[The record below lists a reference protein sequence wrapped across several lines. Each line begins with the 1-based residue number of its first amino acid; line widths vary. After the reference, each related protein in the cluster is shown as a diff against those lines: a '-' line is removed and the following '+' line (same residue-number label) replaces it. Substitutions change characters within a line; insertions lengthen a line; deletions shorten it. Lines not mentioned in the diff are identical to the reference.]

1 MTETKPWLPRVARV
15 TAAQKVQAALRPVDP
30 SRHDRPPDPGVAG
43 VLGRLPH
50 RHAFERAG
58 SCAPSD
64 ERPNHSSTRAA
75 DGVAVHRHAV
85 VERLVL
91 EQIEL
96 KRPVEPAAV
105 EGVEE
110 RPAGAEHGGVGEEQ

>member
-1 MTETKPWLPRVARV
+1 MIFKPAWPTPSLSETCLRAVPCHVEDWEIPLDDLPP
-15 TAAQKVQAALRPVDP
+15 QAGLD
-30 SRHDRPPDPGVAG
+30 
-43 VLGRLPH
+43 
-50 RHAFERAG
+50 AFAF
-58 SCAPSD
+58 D
-64 ERPNHSSTRAA
+64 ERPNHPSTRAA

-96 KRPVEPAAV
+96 KRPVELAAV

>member
-1 MTETKPWLPRVARV
+1 MTLLAP
-15 TAAQKVQAALRPVDP
+15 ALRC
-30 SRHDRPPDPGVAG
+30 PGRQWQRSPEGQQGNA
-43 VLGRLPH
+43 L
-50 RHAFERAG
+50 A
-58 SCAPSD
+58 
-64 ERPNHSSTRAA
+64 RAA

-110 RPAGAEHGGVGEEQ
+110 RPAGTEHGGVGEEQ